1 MEMEAK
7 RLRELFKGR
16 FTQDEAVQ
24 LIAHYGEEAAIRVL
38 QAEPEEISRILEKDA
53 EDVLRLSLE
62 DSERIYHLL
71 EEGLEADSE
80 PRQFACRVCVRCWW
94 RVVPGRKKISKC
106 RQCKIKY
113 EPIPRDKEWGTGE
126 FECHN
131 INCLY
136 TFRAAAIMGV
146 TECVCHHCNH
156 TVRVKRIT
164 PPRNRREDAPRI
176 DNHDCNGIN
185 CYRQYVEPPLCHA
198 CPNAMNEIAARIGR
212 LPVIFYGNNNR
223 GHHHGNNRGHPHGN
237 NRGYSLGNNRG
248 HLHGNNRGHHHGN
261 NRDPPNG
268 NNRCHQDREDNDSV
282 GRSSRGPDNP
292 GDGPAGSRVIMNSS
306 QQQCPPLDRA
316 SDLELMPSAVEAE
329 QASSLDILI
338 LNRPA
343 NSTLKNEAEIIKNM
357 KCVVGGEDNADTNA
371 RLSQAKENSSLMLLQ
386 GEVLTSELSHSL
398 QDEASTSESFH
409 NEASTSESF
418 HDEASTS
425 DLSQSFQDEAS
436 TSDLSQSEQ
445 SGKQM
450 MKKKKTRV
458 KRMRRKKKQ
467 QEKTTLEQEI
477 TSLKLR
483 VDQDRQPKRTAHD
496 VNPFPE
502 EVPKDPEEEPKEQ
515 EDRIDSPLCYHK
527 FSVPYLPLN
536 AVVRT
541 WSEPHISS
549 GSTVSTVLDQASLMT
564 KSIRLAFK
572 MPSDG

>member
-38 QAEPEEISRILEKDA
+38 QAEPGEINRILGKDA
-53 EDVLRLSLE
+53 GDVLRLSLE
-62 DSERIYHLL
+62 DSERVYHLL

-80 PRQFACRVCVRCWW
+80 PRQFACRDCERCWW

-106 RQCKIKY
+106 RQCHVKY
-113 EPIPRDKEWGTGE
+113 EPIPKDKEWGTGE

-131 INCLY
+131 TNCLY

-185 CYRQYVEPPLCHA
+185 CYRQYVEPPLCQA
-198 CPNAMNEIAARIGR
+198 CPNAMTEIAARIGR

-223 GHHHGNNRGHPHGN
+223 GHHHGNNRSHPNGNIRSYSHGNNRGHLHENNRGHPHGN
-237 NRGYSLGNNRG
+237 NRAPPLGNNRG
-248 HLHGNNRGHHHGN
+248 H
-261 NRDPPNG
+261 
-268 NNRCHQDREDNDSV
+268 REDNVSV
-282 GRSSRGPDNP
+282 GRSSRGPDYP
-292 GDGPAGSRVIMNSS
+292 GDGPAGSCVIMNSS
-306 QQQCPPLDRA
+306 QQQCPPLDKA

-329 QASSLDILI
+329 QSSSLDILM

-343 NSTLKNEAEIIKNM
+343 KSTLMNEAEIIKNM
-357 KCVVGGEDNADTNA
+357 KCVVLVGGEDNADTKA

-386 GEVLTSELSHSL
+386 DEVLTSELSHSL
-398 QDEASTSESFH
+398 QD
-409 NEASTSESF
+409 EASTSESF

-458 KRMRRKKKQ
+458 RRMRRKKNQ

-477 TSLKLR
+477 SSLTLR
-483 VDQDRQPKRTAHD
+483 VDQDRQPKHTADD
-496 VNPFPE
+496 VNPF
-502 EVPKDPEEEPKEQ
+502 PEEEPKEQ
-515 EDRIDSPLCYHK
+515 EDRNNSPLCYHK

-536 AVVRT
+536 AVVKT